1 MTGEVIDLLGFY
13 NSTRLHQ
20 TLGNVS
26 PMVFE
31 QRWNAVQQQDR
42 KTA

>member
-1 MTGEVIDLLGFY
+1 MDEVIDLLGFY

-20 TLGNVS
+20 TLGYVS

-31 QRWNAVQQQDR
+31 QRWTAAQQQGR